1 MGKARIATG
10 VLLVTLV
17 TAAMGYTIASAVL
30 TYQDLGFG
38 AEIDFAYIAQN
49 YGRPSRGR
57 HAVQIEINRS
67 LYMNEQLIRPNGNFQ
82 SVKKLVTAVL
92 RQMIRGEDAL
102 QM

>member
-17 TAAMGYTIASAVL
+17 TGAMGYTIASAVL

-49 YGRPSRGR
+49 YLAIRDRRPEDPSITRLDRMDPYQQHQRPEGRRVVI
-57 HAVQIEINRS
+57 VQPLGQI
-67 LYMNEQLIRPNGNFQ
+67 
-82 SVKKLVTAVL
+82 A
-92 RQMIRGEDAL
+92 
-102 QM
+102 

>member
-17 TAAMGYTIASAVL
+17 TGAMGYTIASAVL

-49 YGRPSRGR
+49 YLAIRDRRPP
-57 HAVQIEINRS
+57 VIEIRTTGAS
-67 LYMNEQLIRPNGNFQ
+67 DWTLTI
-82 SVKKLVTAVL
+82 
-92 RQMIRGEDAL
+92 
-102 QM
+102 